1 MSATQYQDKTL
12 TNQELS
18 KLLDMV
24 EVTVSCYLAEKPLP
38 KVRLDDYPKA
48 IAEKGACFVSL
59 HVDGQL
65 QGCIG
70 TTVPKVPLVLEVM
83 RKAWA
88 SCCQDKRFLPLQKSQ
103 VDGLEI
109 EISVLTEPKSLDV
122 VSESA
127 LIAYLTNNKCGLTL
141 SDGKKAALFLPQVW
155 EQLPSPIHFLQ
166 HLKQKAGW
174 HPTYWPEDMTVK
186 VFDVQKLSRKYRRM

>member
-12 TNQELS
+12 TNTELS
-18 KLLDMV
+18 RLLDMV
-24 EVTVSCYLAEKPLP
+24 EVTVGCYLAEEPLP
-38 KVRLDDYPKA
+38 KIRLEDHPEA
-48 IAEKGACFVSL
+48 IREKGACFVTL
-59 HVDGQL
+59 HVDDQL

-70 TTVPKVPLVLEVM
+70 TTVPQVPLVLEVM

-109 EISVLTEPKSLDV
+109 EVSVLTEPQTLDV
-122 VSESA
+122 ASESA
-127 LIAYLTNNKCGLTL
+127 LIDYLKNNKCGLTL
-141 SDGKKAALFLPQVW
+141 SDGKKGALFLPQVW

-166 HLKQKAGW
+166 HLKQKADW
-174 HPTYWPEDMTVK
+174 HPTYWPEDISVK